1 MIKLTVGVCVRN
13 CEGTVGQAIES
24 VVEQD
29 FPHNLME
36 IIFVNDGSRDN
47 TLNVIED
54 WASRIDIRSRV
65 FSDSWRGLGAARNTV
80 VNNAQG
86 DYVVWVDGDMILER
100 SYFAKQVR
108 FMENNPKVGI
118 AKGTYEPSPGP
129 NLISTLEIYSRSA
142 DKMTDF
148 NKRTAG
154 ALGTGGCI
162 YRVEAIRQAGGFDDG
177 LKGYGEDWDA
187 ETRVRAAGFSLQV
200 TQAKWR
206 DYERFGLSLKE
217 LWNRYVTRGSDLYY
231 FSRKHERLLKLHRM
245 LPPAG
250 FFAGLKF
257 AFRLRK
263 IINSKV
269 IFLLPFETAFK
280 STAWSWGYMKVKLA
294 DKMPRPQK

>member
-1 MIKLTVGVCVRN
+1 MIRLTAGVCVRN
-13 CEGTVGQAIES
+13 CEGTIGQAIES
-24 VVEQD
+24 IAQQD
-29 FPHNLME
+29 FPHSLME
-36 IIFVNDGSRDN
+36 IIFVNDGSSDN
-47 TLNVIED
+47 TLGMIED
-54 WASRIDIRSRV
+54 WASKIDVHSRI

-86 DYVVWVDGDMILER
+86 DYVVWVDGDMTLEK
-100 SYFAKQVR
+100 SYFTKQVR

-118 AKGTYEPSPGP
+118 AKGTYDPSPGP

-148 NKRTAG
+148 NRKMAG

-162 YRVEAIRQAGGFDDG
+162 YRLEAIRQAGGFDDD

-187 ETRVRAAGFSLQV
+187 ESRVRAIGFSLQV
-200 TQAKWR
+200 TQARWR
-206 DYERFGLSLKE
+206 DYERLGLSLKE

-231 FSRKHERLLKLHRM
+231 FSKKHERLLRLHRM

-257 AFRLRK
+257 ALRLRK
-263 IINSKV
+263 IMNDKV

-280 STAWSWGYMKVKLA
+280 STAWSWGYLKTRLVNSML
-294 DKMPRPQK
+294 RH